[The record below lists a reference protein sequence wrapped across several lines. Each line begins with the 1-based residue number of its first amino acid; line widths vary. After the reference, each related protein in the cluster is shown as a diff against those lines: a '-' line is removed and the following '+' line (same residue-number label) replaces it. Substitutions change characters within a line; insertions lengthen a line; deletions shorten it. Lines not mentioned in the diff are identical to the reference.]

1 MNSIKPNYRPYFYL
15 IIIAIPLLFFALFE
29 TTLRLY
35 NYDPVIP
42 LFSPAAKGYEAYL
55 TPNPEVALRYFA
67 KNDTPPAPRN
77 DYFLKQKPDG
87 ALRIFLLGGSTAVG
101 WPYGEN
107 MMPSRLLAA
116 KLNAAFPE
124 QHIEVINVAFS
135 AINTYT
141 LLDFSDE
148 ILAQSP
154 DMVLIYSGHNE
165 FYGALGVGS
174 SKSISQNRW
183 LVNSYLALQQSST
196 FRLLNNLLR
205 SITGAGSTEEKPTAA
220 TKTLMQR
227 MVQEANIPYGS
238 ALYQAG
244 AAQFEGNLRE
254 LVERFSAAG
263 VEVVLS
269 ELVSNLQD
277 QPPFVSDDGEA
288 SAANIYASAQQ
299 LAQQGHYVEARD
311 TYRHAKDLDGLR
323 FRAPEQ
329 FNQIIHQVA
338 AHYGVAVVPMQRYFE
353 QASPQ
358 QIIGSTL
365 ILEHLHPNTDGYFL
379 FSEAFYDTL
388 QQHRLLQE
396 SWPTTTDHPAFRQS
410 WPLTEYDHVVA
421 GLRINYLMDHW
432 PFQPWQQS
440 GNVMADYQ
448 PASDLEELAI
458 QVISGMTYPMDA
470 RRMLA
475 ADYESQG
482 DIDRA
487 IAEYQALLAMYPYD
501 IDLYR
506 EAAWMAL
513 KHEQL
518 TEAKTILLRSL
529 KVRPIAGAHKW
540 LGQIYLRQTAYTD
553 AVDYFEQALALSTSS
568 DPQLISLL
576 SQAYVRA
583 GQPDKAQ
590 GIYDRL
596 PQGESTVPIP

>member
-1 MNSIKPNYRPYFYL
+1 MNRAKPNHRVFFYL
-15 IIIAIPLLFFALFE
+15 IIIAVPVLFFALFE
-29 TTLRLY
+29 GALRIY
-35 NYDPVIP
+35 NYDPPIP
-42 LFSPAAKGYEAYL
+42 LFTSATEGYEAYL
-55 TPNPEVALRYFA
+55 TPNPEVALRYFD
-67 KNDTPPAPRN
+67 KNENPPAPRS
-77 DYFLKQKPDG
+77 DYFFKQKPDDT
-87 ALRIFLLGGSTAVG
+87 LRIFLLGGSTAVG

-124 QHIEVINVAFS
+124 QTIEVINLAFS

-165 FYGALGVGS
+165 FYGAFGVGS
-174 SKSISQNRW
+174 SKSIGQNRW
-183 LVNSYLALQQSST
+183 LVNRYLALQQSRT
-196 FRLLNNLLR
+196 FRLLNNLL
-205 SITGAGSTEEKPTAA
+205 SSVTGSTEDTAA
-220 TKTLMQR
+220 KTLMQR
-227 MVQEANIPYGS
+227 MVKKADIPYGG
-238 ALYQAG
+238 AIYQAG
-244 AAQFEGNLRE
+244 VAQFEGNLQD
-254 LVERFSAAG
+254 LVERLSAAG

-269 ELVSNLQD
+269 ELVSNIQD
-277 QPPFVSDDGEA
+277 QPPFVSHDGKA
-288 SAANIYASAQQ
+288 SAANVYASAQQ
-299 LAQQGHYVEARD
+299 LAQQGHYAEARD
-311 TYRHAKDLDGLR
+311 AYRRAKDLDGLR

-338 AHYGVAVVPMQRYFE
+338 ARYGVAVVPMQRYFE
-353 QASPQ
+353 QASPH

-365 ILEHLHPNTDGYFL
+365 MIEHLHPNTNGYFL

-396 SWPTTTDHPAFRQS
+396 SWPATTDHQAFRHS

-421 GLRINYLMDHW
+421 DLRIKYLMDHW
-432 PFQPWQQS
+432 PFQPWPQS
-440 GNVMADYQ
+440 GKVMADYQ

-482 DIDRA
+482 DIKRT

-518 TEAKTILLRSL
+518 TDAEAILLRSL
-529 KVRPIAGAHKW
+529 NIRPIAGAHKW
-540 LGQIYLRQTAYTD
+540 LGQIYLRQTAYTS
-553 AVDYFEQALALSTSS
+553 AIEHFEKAQALSTTD
-568 DPQLISLL
+568 DPQLLSLL
-576 SQAYVRA
+576 GQAYVHIGQA
-583 GQPDKAQ
+583 GKAQ
-590 GIYDRL
+590 AIYERL
-596 PQGESTVPIP
+596 PQAEPPAPVP

>member
-1 MNSIKPNYRPYFYL
+1 MNSIKPDYRPFFYP
-15 IIIAIPLLFFALFE
+15 IIIALPLLFFVLLEA
-29 TTLRLY
+29 TLRIY
-35 NYDPVIP
+35 DYDPVIP
-42 LFSPAAKGYEAYL
+42 LFSPAAEGYEDYL
-55 TPNPEVALRYFA
+55 TPNPAVALRYFG
-67 KNDTPPAPRN
+67 KNDEPPAPRN
-77 DYFLKQKPDG
+77 DYFLKQKPDST
-87 ALRIFLLGGSTAVG
+87 LRIFLLGGSTAVG

-124 QHIEVINVAFS
+124 QPIEVINVAFS

-141 LLDFSDE
+141 LLDFVDE

-165 FYGALGVGS
+165 FYGALGIGS
-174 SKSISQNRW
+174 SKSVGQNRW
-183 LVNSYLALQQSST
+183 LINRYLRLQQSST
-196 FRLLNNLLR
+196 FRLLNNLLN
-205 SITGAGSTEEKPTAA
+205 SITGAESSEEKPTSA

-227 MVQEANIPYGS
+227 MVQEADIPYGGTI
-238 ALYQAG
+238 YQAG
-244 AAQFEGNLRE
+244 VAQFRGNLQD
-254 LVERFSAAG
+254 LVEQFSAAG

-269 ELVSNLQD
+269 ELVSNLRN
-277 QPPFVSDDGEA
+277 QPPFVSHDGEA
-288 SAANIYASAQQ
+288 SAANVYASAQQ

-311 TYRHAKDLDGLR
+311 AYRRAKDLDGLR

-329 FNQIIHQVA
+329 FNQVIHQVA

-365 ILEHLHPNTDGYFL
+365 MIEHLHPNSDGYFL

-388 QQHRLLQE
+388 QQHRLLQG
-396 SWPTTTDHPAFRQS
+396 SWPTTTNHQAFRQS
-410 WPLTEYDHVVA
+410 WPLTEYDHVMA
-421 GLRINYLMDHW
+421 GLRIKYLMDHW
-432 PFQPWQQS
+432 PFQSWQQS
-440 GNVMADYQ
+440 GKVMADYQ
-448 PASDLEELAI
+448 PTSDLEELAI

-501 IDLYR
+501 VDLYR

-513 KHEQL
+513 KHQQL
-518 TEAKTILLRSL
+518 TEAEAILLRSL
-529 KVRPIAGAHKW
+529 NVRPIAGAHKW

-553 AVDYFEQALALSTSS
+553 AIDHFEQALALSTSS
-568 DPQLISLL
+568 DPQLTSLL
-576 SQAYVRA
+576 GQAYVHA

-590 GIYDRL
+590 DIYQRL
-596 PQGESTVPIP
+596 PQTESTAPAP

>member
-1 MNSIKPNYRPYFYL
+1 MNSTKSDYRLYFYL
-15 IIIAIPLLFFALFE
+15 IVLALPLLFFVLLE
-29 TTLRLY
+29 VTLRS
-35 NYDPVIP
+35 YDYEPVIP
-42 LFSPAAKGYEAYL
+42 LFSPAAEGYEDYL
-55 TPNPEVALRYFA
+55 TPNPAVALRYFG
-67 KNDTPPAPRN
+67 KNDNPPAPRN

-87 ALRIFLLGGSTAVG
+87 TLRIFLLGGSTAVG

-116 KLNAAFPE
+116 KLNAAFPK
-124 QHIEVINVAFS
+124 QPIEVINVAFS

-141 LLDFSDE
+141 LLDFVDE

-165 FYGALGVGS
+165 FYGAFGIGS
-174 SKSISQNRW
+174 SKSVGQNRW
-183 LVNSYLALQQSST
+183 LVNSYLALQRSST
-196 FRLLNNLLR
+196 FRLLNNLLN
-205 SITGAGSTEEKPTAA
+205 SVTDTESGEEQPTT

-227 MVQEANIPYGS
+227 MVQEADIPYGGT
-238 ALYQAG
+238 LYQAG
-244 AAQFEGNLRE
+244 VAQFRGNLQD
-254 LVERFSAAG
+254 LVEQFSAAG

-269 ELVSNLQD
+269 ELVSNLRD
-277 QPPFVSDDGEA
+277 QPPFVSHDGDA
-288 SAANIYASAQQ
+288 SAASTYARAQQ
-299 LAQQGHYVEARD
+299 LEQQGRYIEARD
-311 TYRHAKDLDGLR
+311 AYRRAKDLDGLR

-329 FNQIIHQVA
+329 FNQVIHQVA

-365 ILEHLHPNTDGYFL
+365 MLEHLHPNSDGYFL

-388 QQHRLLQE
+388 QQHRLLQD
-396 SWPTTTDHPAFRQS
+396 SWPATTDHLTFRQS

-440 GNVMADYQ
+440 GKAMADYQ

-475 ADYESQG
+475 ADYELQG

-518 TEAKTILLRSL
+518 AEAETILLRSL
-529 KVRPIAGAHKW
+529 NVRPVAGAHKW
-540 LGQIYLRQTAYTD
+540 LGQIYLRQSAYTD
-553 AVDYFEQALALSTSS
+553 AIDHFEQALALSTSS
-568 DPQLISLL
+568 DPQLTSLL
-576 SQAYVRA
+576 SQAYVHA

-590 GIYDRL
+590 TIYQRL
-596 PQGESTVPIP
+596 PQAESTAPTP

>member
-1 MNSIKPNYRPYFYL
+1 MNSTKPDHRLYFYL
-15 IIIAIPLLFFALFE
+15 IILALPLLFFVLFE
-29 TTLRLY
+29 FTLRSY
-35 NYDPVIP
+35 DYDPVIP
-42 LFSPAAKGYEAYL
+42 LFGPAAEGYEDYL
-55 TPNPEVALRYFA
+55 TPNPTVALRYFG
-67 KNDTPPAPRN
+67 KNDDPPAPRN
-77 DYFLKQKPDG
+77 DYFLKQKPDNT
-87 ALRIFLLGGSTAVG
+87 LRIFLLGGSTAVG

-124 QHIEVINVAFS
+124 QPIEVINVAFS

-141 LLDFSDE
+141 LLDFVDE

-165 FYGALGVGS
+165 FYGALGIGS
-174 SKSISQNRW
+174 SKSVGQNRW
-183 LVNSYLALQQSST
+183 LVNSYLALQRSST
-196 FRLLNNLLR
+196 FRLLNNLLT
-205 SITGAGSTEEKPTAA
+205 SVTDTESGEEQPTT

-227 MVQEANIPYGS
+227 MVQEADIPYGGT
-238 ALYQAG
+238 LYQAG
-244 AAQFEGNLRE
+244 VAQFRGNLHD
-254 LVERFSAAG
+254 LVEQFSTAG

-269 ELVSNLQD
+269 ELVSNLRD
-277 QPPFVSDDGEA
+277 QPPFVSHGGDA
-288 SAANIYASAQQ
+288 SAASTYARAQQ
-299 LAQQGHYVEARD
+299 LEQQGRYVEARD
-311 TYRHAKDLDGLR
+311 AYRRAKDLDGLR

-329 FNQIIHQVA
+329 FNQVIHQVA

-365 ILEHLHPNTDGYFL
+365 MIEHLHPNSDGYFL

-388 QQHRLLQE
+388 QQHRLLRD
-396 SWPTTTDHPAFRQS
+396 SWPATTDHLAFRQS

-440 GNVMADYQ
+440 GKAMADYQ

-482 DIDRA
+482 DIDHA

-518 TEAKTILLRSL
+518 AEAKTILLRSL
-529 KVRPIAGAHKW
+529 NVKPIAGAHKW
-540 LGQIYLRQTAYTD
+540 LGQIYLRQSAYTD
-553 AVDYFEQALALSTSS
+553 AIDHFEQALALSTSS
-568 DPQLISLL
+568 DPQLTSLL
-576 SQAYVRA
+576 SQAYVHA
-583 GQPDKAQ
+583 GQPDRAQ
-590 GIYDRL
+590 DIYQRL
-596 PQGESTVPIP
+596 PQAESTAPAP